1 MGQVT
6 HENLDEVMTYHKPT
20 PERAARHE
28 ALNTAESLSPPK
40 KGPESGRNRPNEG
53 KSEDQNRPLLPLS
66 KLHKNPLNRSQL
78 MSREVVITHEL

>member
-40 KGPESGRNRPNEG
+40 KGPESGRNRPN
-53 KSEDQNRPLLPLS
+53 
-66 KLHKNPLNRSQL
+66 
-78 MSREVVITHEL
+78 